1 MTGDL
6 VILLCMNFPQIIF
19 IVGPT
24 AVGKS
29 EVAYFLAK
37 RINGEIVSCDSM
49 QVYKELRVVTSKPSA
64 SLLKAVPHHLVD
76 CVSVGEEFDVARF
89 NTLALEAIR
98 AIHARGHVPIV
109 VGGSGLYMQILL
121 DGIFPAA
128 PKNEDIREELKKQA
142 ERHGSEYLYKK
153 LQKVDPQ
160 AALKIHPNDVRRIIR
175 ALEVYQTRR
184 EPISGLRK
192 KRRGLWGNGDIR
204 IFALTMDRDVLY
216 KRIDRRVDEM
226 FAHGAVAE
234 VKSLGDFPL
243 SLTAERLIGLREIRG
258 FLDGSYDETHAREL
272 MKLNTRRFAKRQL
285 TWFRKEKRLEWITV
299 REDDTVKDIA
309 DKLLACIT

>member
-1 MTGDL
+1 MTITL
-6 VILLCMNFPQIIF
+6 MSSNKIVF

-29 EVAYFLAK
+29 EVAYSLAR

-49 QVYKELRVVTSKPSA
+49 QVYKELRVVTGKPSA
-64 SLLKAVPHHLVD
+64 RMLKEATHHLVD

-89 NTLALEAIR
+89 NALALEAIR

-109 VGGSGLYMQILL
+109 VGGSGLYMQVLL

-128 PKNEDIREELKKQA
+128 PKNETIRAELKKQA
-142 ERHGSEYLYKK
+142 ERHGSEYLYKT

-175 ALEVYQTRR
+175 ALEVYKTRR
-184 EPISGLRK
+184 EPISSLRK
-192 KRRGLWGNGDIR
+192 KRRGLWGKYAIR
-204 IFALTMDRDVLY
+204 AFALTMDRDALY
-216 KRIDRRVDEM
+216 KRIDRRVDDM
-226 FAHGAVAE
+226 FAQGAVEEIKA
-234 VKSLGDFPL
+234 LQDIPL
-243 SLTAERLIGLREIRG
+243 TPAAGRLIGLREIRG
-258 FLDGSYDETHAREL
+258 FLDGSCDETHAMEL

-299 REDDTVKDIA
+299 RENDTVKDIT
-309 DKLLACIT
+309 DKLLVCIE

>member
-1 MTGDL
+1 
-6 VILLCMNFPQIIF
+6 MNFNKIIF

-29 EVAYFLAK
+29 EIACSLAK
-37 RINGEIVSCDSM
+37 CINGEIISCDSM
-49 QVYKELRVVTSKPSA
+49 QVYKELRVVTSKPSPRM
-64 SLLKAVPHHLVD
+64 LKMVTHHLVD

-98 AIHARGHVPIV
+98 AIHARDHVPIV

-128 PKNEDIREELKKQA
+128 PKNEAIREELQNQV

-160 AALKIHPNDVRRIIR
+160 AALKIHSNDVRRIIR
-175 ALEVYQTRR
+175 ALEVYKTRR
-184 EPISGLRK
+184 EPISSLRK
-192 KRRGLWGNGDIR
+192 KRRGLWGKYDIKAIALNLGRDALYRR
-204 IFALTMDRDVLY
+204 INE
-216 KRIDRRVDEM
+216 RVEDM
-226 FAHGAVAE
+226 FAHGAVKE
-234 VKSLGDFPL
+234 IEHLRDVPL
-243 SLTAERLIGLREIRG
+243 SPTAQRLIGLREIRG
-258 FLDGSYDETHAREL
+258 FLDGSYDENHAREL

-285 TWFRKEKRLEWITV
+285 TWFRKEKRLEWITIG
-299 REDDTVKDIA
+299 EDATVKDIT
-309 DKLLACIT
+309 DKLLAVLDNR